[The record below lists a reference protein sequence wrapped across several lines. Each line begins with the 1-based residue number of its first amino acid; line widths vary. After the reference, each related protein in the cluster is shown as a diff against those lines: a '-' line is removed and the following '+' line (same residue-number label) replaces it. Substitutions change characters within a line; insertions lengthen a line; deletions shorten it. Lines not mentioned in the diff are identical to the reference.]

1 MVRHTGAMSD
11 DLIEHY
17 GDGRTEQSRLDR
29 SPHGRLEFR
38 RTQELL
44 RRHLTRP
51 GARILDVGG
60 ATGVHAAWLAADGH
74 AVHVVD
80 VVPAH
85 VAAAAE
91 LPGVTAEV
99 GDARFLAAADG
110 SLDVVLVFGPLY
122 HLRSAADRAAAL
134 AEAARVL
141 RPGGQLF
148 AAGIS
153 RYLSLME
160 RGANGTLTAGTEPVL
175 RRALATG
182 DHDERLSFVPAH
194 FHTADELRTEVSA
207 TGLGAVEIF
216 GVEGPVWPALDQA
229 GLAAFDGLVD
239 AAVRCARL
247 VETDPAL
254 VNASAHLLAVARK
267 PDVTAP
273 AAG

>member
-1 MVRHTGAMSD
+1 MAD
-11 DLIEHY
+11 DLIAHY
-17 GDGRTEQSRLDR
+17 GDGSTEQSRLDR

-60 ATGVHAAWLAADGH
+60 GTGVHAAWLAADGH
-74 AVHVVD
+74 EVHVLD

-85 VAAAAE
+85 V
-91 LPGVTAEV
+91 VTADV
-99 GDARFLAAADG
+99 GDARFLPAADG
-110 SLDVVLVFGPLY
+110 SVDAVLLFGPLY
-122 HLRSAADRAAAL
+122 HLVSAVDRAAAL

-160 RGANGTLTAGTEPVL
+160 KGANGSLTAGVEPVL

-182 DHDERLSFVPAH
+182 DHDERLSFVTAH
-194 FHTADELRTEVSA
+194 FHTADELRAEVTA
-207 TGLGAVEIF
+207 AGLGDIEVY

-229 GLAAFDGLVD
+229 GLGAFDDLVD

-254 VNASAHLLAVARK
+254 VNASAHLLAVARLL
-267 PDVTAP
+267 TER
-273 AAG
+273 

>member
-1 MVRHTGAMSD
+1 MAD

-17 GDGRTEQSRLDR
+17 GDGSTEQSRLDR

-74 AVHVVD
+74 AVHLLD

-85 VAAAAE
+85 AAAAAL

-99 GDARFLAAADG
+99 GDARFLPAADD
-110 SLDVVLVFGPLY
+110 SFDAVLLFGPLY
-122 HLRSAADRAAAL
+122 HLVPAADRAAAL

-160 RGANGTLTAGTEPVL
+160 KGANGSLTAGTEPVL
-175 RRALATG
+175 RHALTTG
-182 DHDERLSFVPAH
+182 DHDERLSFVTAH
-194 FHTADELRTEVSA
+194 FHTADELRTEVA
-207 TGLGAVEIF
+207 AAGLHDIDVY
-216 GVEGPVWPALDQA
+216 GVEGPVWPALDEA
-229 GLAAFDGLVD
+229 GLSAFDGLVD

-247 VETDPAL
+247 VESDPAL

-267 PDVTAP
+267 S
-273 AAG
+273 G